1 MKITPPPLASL
12 YVKRMLLEALCL
24 RTCVRASSRAVCRV
38 LKLFSAKGAASSQ
51 AWGNVPRFV
60 DRKGPS
66 AEGATHLGVESR
78 FQRFVSDLIR
88 IPGALPQA
96 YVITAP
102 SALNRYCVFTATS
115 LPSVEQNGTTLTNA
129 SVFRASFIR
138 VDSRDSWALRSFG
151 GAPNASPGQTG
162 RALPILVFLSL
173 FLICAWSFAQTPD
186 SVAEREVQRRQAG
199 ITQGEAALARGQAA
213 MKAKNYAAAHEE
225 FRTAITYLPDAVV
238 SGKAHD
244 EAVEGFC
251 KSGVVLAEARIAEGR
266 YADAEAILS
275 EVLSDR
281 YDPKCRPAQ
290 ELYGHL
296 RQPGYFNKTMS
307 PTFIEKVEQVKQ
319 LLTEA
324 DGFYNSGRYD
334 LAMKRYDQVLALDP
348 YNTAARKGQEKINN
362 TKYKYGEEA
371 YNETRSRQLWQ
382 VEKGWEQPVRRY
394 GQAGEPVGI
403 GSQKGLGGTA
413 QITNKL
419 NTIIIPRIEFRDA
432 TIREAIDFLRE
443 QAEENDTSGTGKR
456 GVDIVL
462 RMVPLGQ
469 VAPPLPPVAPAGS
482 PVPATTTAPGA
493 PAAAGAPAGGTA
505 PGTGPAAAAR
515 PVAPISNEPRITITL
530 NQIPLGEALR
540 YIANQAGLKV
550 KVEPYA
556 VSIVPMSEQ
565 SHDLITKRYH
575 VPPEFFG
582 GPLDVG
588 YYLQAGGA
596 GGQTGAGGSAQPAPV
611 AENIIQK
618 EAVSYQTSS
627 GVGTGAGAS
636 SQSNLLQG
644 TSTTRKHLENDRQ
657 LVGRADA
664 RTMLLSMGVD
674 FPPEASATF
683 WPHTGVLI
691 VRNTQDN
698 LDMVDA
704 LVDQANASQ
713 PKQVEIESKF
723 IEITQNNL
731 KELGFD
737 WLLGPFNIGNHKV
750 FGSGGTGTVN
760 QANFPFNNNGIPVGG
775 SGTTIPNDGTAGGP
789 ITAGNRSGS
798 LAISAN
804 ALDALLFPGAS
815 GVAPG
820 IFGLAG
826 VFTDPQFQVVIRALN
841 QKKGVDLL
849 SAPKVTTKSGQRAII
864 EVVREFRYPKTYTQ
878 PQVPQIGSSTAV
890 VGGVVPVVVTPT
902 TPQDWET
909 RNTGVTLE
917 VEPVVG
923 ENATTIDLNLVPQ
936 VGEFEGFINYGSPI
950 NAVGV
955 NTIGNVISTSVPVL
969 LTENVINQPVFSTR
983 KVTTSVS
990 VYDGQTVVL
999 GGLMREDVQKTEDK
1013 VPILGDIPLIGRAFR
1028 SNVEQHTKKNLVIFV
1043 TAKQVTAY
1051 GAPVEEQEEEGLLPP
1066 ELPEVPAYKK

>member
-1 MKITPPPLASL
+1 MKTTPQSVRSRSEACPERSRTGSGCNPLGIQQ
-12 YVKRMLLEALCL
+12 KE
-24 RTCVRASSRAVCRV
+24 T
-38 LKLFSAKGAASSQ
+38 KLTK
-51 AWGNVPRFV
+51 V
-60 DRKGPS
+60 
-66 AEGATHLGVESR
+66 
-78 FQRFVSDLIR
+78 
-88 IPGALPQA
+88 
-96 YVITAP
+96 
-102 SALNRYCVFTATS
+102 
-115 LPSVEQNGTTLTNA
+115 

-138 VDSRDSWALRSFG
+138 VDSCLPRRSLAKAGVSWALRSVS
-151 GAPNASPGQTG
+151 GAPSASADRTG
-162 RALPILVFLSL
+162 RAVPVLVALSL
-173 FLICAWSFAQTPD
+173 FLICVSSFAQTPD
-186 SVAEREVQRRQAG
+186 NVAEREVQRRQAG
-199 ITQGEAALARGQAA
+199 ISQGEAALARGKAA
-213 MKAKNYAAAHEE
+213 MKAKDYGAAHEE
-225 FRTAITYLPDAVV
+225 FRMAVTYLPDAVV

-281 YDPKCRPAQ
+281 YDPKCRAAQ
-290 ELYGHL
+290 ELYAHL

-334 LAMKRYDQVLALDP
+334 LAMKRYDQVLTLDP
-348 YNTAARKGQEKINN
+348 YNTAARRGQEKVNN
-362 TKYKYGEEA
+362 TKYKYGVEA
-371 YNETRSRQLWQ
+371 YDETRSRQLWQ
-382 VEKGWEQPVRRY
+382 VEKAWEQPVRRY
-394 GQAGEPVGI
+394 GQTGEPVAI
-403 GSQKGLGGTA
+403 GAQKNLGGTA
-413 QITNKL
+413 QVSNKL
-419 NTIIIPRIEFRDA
+419 NTIIIPRLEFRDA
-432 TIREAIDFLRE
+432 SLREAVDFLRE
-443 QAEENDTSGTGKR
+443 QAVENDPATEGKR
-456 GVDIVL
+456 GVNIVI
-462 RMVPLGQ
+462 
-469 VAPPLPPVAPAGS
+469 PPSLAVQRVVTPPAAVSPAPAG
-482 PVPATTTAPGA
+482 TGA
-493 PAAAGAPAGGTA
+493 PATAPAGAP
-505 PGTGPAAAAR
+505 PAAANRAGNL
-515 PVAPISNEPRITITL
+515 PAAPPPERGNITIEL

-556 VSIVPMSEQ
+556 VSLVPKTEQ
-565 SHDLITKRYH
+565 SNDLLVKRYH

-588 YYLQAGGA
+588 YYLEGSLGA
-596 GGQTGAGGSAQPAPV
+596 GQGGAGGSAQPAPV
-611 AENIIQK
+611 AENVVQK
-618 EAVSYQTSS
+618 EAVSYQTAS
-627 GVGTGAGAS
+627 GVGTGAGAT
-636 SQSNLLQG
+636 SQSNLVQG
-644 TSTTRKHLENDRQ
+644 TSTTRQHLLNDRQ

-664 RTMLLSMGVD
+664 RTMLQSMGVQ
-674 FPPEASATF
+674 FPTVTLPDGRADTASATF

-723 IEITQNNL
+723 IEVTQNNL

-737 WLLGPFNIGNHKV
+737 WLLGPFKVGNQGA
-750 FGSGGTGTVN
+750 FGSGGTSVN
-760 QANFPFNNNGIPVGG
+760 SAAANPANFPFVDPATQQPIGQFPV
-775 SGTTIPNDGTAGGP
+775 
-789 ITAGNRSGS
+789 TAGNRSGS

-864 EVVREFRYPKTYTQ
+864 EVVREFRYPSTFTP
-878 PQVPQIGSSTAV
+878 PQVPSISSSTGTTV
-890 VGGVVPVVVTPT
+890 VGGSTTVPVVVTPT
-902 TPQDWET
+902 TPQNWET

-923 ENATTIDLNLVPQ
+923 GDATTIDLNLVPQ
-936 VGEFEGFINYGSPI
+936 VVEFEGFINYGSPI

-955 NTIGNVISTSVPVL
+955 NTIGGAISTSVPVR
-969 LTENVINQPVFSTR
+969 LTDNVINQPVFSTR

-1013 VPILGDIPLIGRAFR
+1013 TPIIGDIPLVGRLFR
-1028 SNVEQHTKKNLVIFV
+1028 TNVDQHIKRNLVIFV
-1043 TAKQVTAY
+1043 TARVITPSGLAFNN
-1051 GAPVEEQEEEGLLPP
+1051 EEEEEEGLLPP
-1066 ELPEVPAYKK
+1066 ALPEAPAYKK